1 MDLIRLNVL
10 PPADRPPG
18 ARNNDLAS
26 LVIATA
32 ATRIV
37 KCLRASPWEV
47 FLCPQHSARLA
58 IHYHPRKPKKK

>member
-1 MDLIRLNVL
+1 MDLIRLTVL

-18 ARNNDLAS
+18 ARNSDVSS

-58 IHYHPRKPKKK
+58 IHYHPAKKKTK